1 MKNINQSN
9 IPQTLINRN
18 GKSKNIY
25 RTTSDNLVDIF
36 DLWLQKWNVIIID
49 WLKYRY
55 NWKDMFVIDKN
66 AKKSADIQWRQYKE
80 VIKFDYSS
88 YALWNMQMVVQKMY
102 PELKSIKDTNKLKE
116 ALENI
121 FPRLGNILGNIL
133 W

>member
-1 MKNINQSN
+1 M
-9 IPQTLINRN
+9 
-18 GKSKNIY
+18 
-25 RTTSDNLVDIF
+25 VDIF